1 MSEVTTSF
9 PPPPPSGHGRDPSAL
24 DDETAQRSP
33 AEATFAPPAVGA
45 PTALAPTPPLA
56 PPAAPEAVALDDPA
70 TDGPAPRRRPVLV
83 AVLAV
88 VAMLVAIVVV
98 VVVRGGG
105 DDTAEARTLAFTERW
120 EVSLA
125 SLDITDEGDVG
136 LLWGTGDR
144 LVFGT
149 IGAFDDRD
157 LVFALDADTGDVL
170 WDVEVAETE
179 VAPRAEL
186 VDDTLLVAAWDDRTE
201 FGVFRN
207 RGEGVLLALDPET
220 GDERWSVDELAP
232 MRQAPVVLDGD
243 RVLVTQAG
251 SDDPRE
257 LDELQLLD
265 VASGDEVLELDSS
278 DAPRLALA
286 EVRSD
291 LVVVTMDDPDDF
303 AYQAVAFSND
313 GEERWRVDVERP
325 LGRWSTIAADIA
337 AANGAGTVIV
347 DTLQGSVALDADDG
361 DEVWRTEAV
370 LGGGVFTAPELG
382 VLAVCVDRSEVFGL
396 YVFDLASGEEL
407 WDVELESGA
416 GFHGFSHGAALVS
429 TDGLSSDACEPD
441 LTFATGDDLVAHDP
455 RTGDEIWRLDDDDH
469 EYVMSRPSGVH
480 VVGAPGDYDWIS
492 ATDERDDPAVAAL
505 IDPTSGEVLVDSTF
519 EEDDRYRAFAGL
531 DGVPILLVGT
541 EDDLVISDPTGASDE
556 EFRFGEDSSLA
567 GYANGVL
574 YVNDEGRLTAIG

>member
-33 AEATFAPPAVGA
+33 AGAPFAPPGAGA
-45 PTALAPTPPLA
+45 PAPTPPLA
-56 PPAAPEAVALDDPA
+56 PPAAPEAAALDEPA

-88 VAMLVAIVVV
+88 VAVLVAIVVV

-149 IGAFDDRD
+149 IGAFDDHD

-170 WDVEVAETE
+170 WDVEVDATE

-220 GDERWSVDELAP
+220 GDERWSVDEIAP
-232 MRQAPVVLDGD
+232 MRQAPVVLDGQ
-243 RVLVTQAG
+243 RVLITRAARQIADADGEV
-251 SDDPRE
+251 R
-257 LDELQLLD
+257 LLD
-265 VASGDEVLELDSS
+265 VGSGDEVLDI
-278 DAPRLALA
+278 DARDDQRLKLVEA
-286 EVRSD
+286 RRD
-291 LVVVTMDDPDDF
+291 LVVVTVELAGGPAEAI
-303 AYQAVAFSND
+303 AYSTD
-313 GEERWRVDVERP
+313 GDERWRAEVERP
-325 LGRWSTIAADIA
+325 LGRWRAIAAHIDA
-337 AANGAGTVIV
+337 SAGPIVI
-347 DTLQGSVALDADDG
+347 DTFQGSVALDADDG
-361 DEVWRTEAV
+361 DAVWRTDMV
-370 LGGGVFTAPELG
+370 LGGGVFSAPELG

-396 YVFDLASGEEL
+396 YVFDLATGDEL
-407 WDVELESGA
+407 WDVELEPGA

-455 RTGDEIWRLDDDDH
+455 RTGDEIWRVDDDDH

-505 IDPTSGEVLVDSTF
+505 IDPSTGEVLVDSTF